1 MELRQLRYFV
11 EAARHLNF
19 TRAAQTLRVAQP
31 ALSRQ
36 IRNLEEELGVRLLE
50 RDQHHVQLTEAGR
63 TFLAQA
69 EAVLEQSRAAMESA
83 RSQGAKATQRLR
95 IGYVW
100 GLFHTL
106 APECI
111 QRFRIA
117 APEIAVNLLD
127 LSAMEQAAALKRG
140 TLDAGFIGLADEAEA
155 AGLAKQVIATTR
167 FVAVLP
173 SSHPQAGRRTIDLAA
188 LRQDLFLAIAEDAF
202 PGALR
207 TMMDA
212 CARAGFRPRVVQ
224 TSERGHTLLGLVSA
238 NCGVTLLPESLNAL
252 PHPGVVFRELR
263 RPLPAELFLAWN
275 SKRLSAALALFLKTS
290 SAGTC
295 PRPAST
301 A

>member
-50 RDQHHVQLTEAGR
+50 RDQHHVQLTEGGR

-69 EAVLEQSRAAMESA
+69 EAVLDQSRTAMETA
-83 RSQGAKATQRLR
+83 RAQSAKAAQRLR

-106 APECI
+106 APERI

-117 APEIAVNLLD
+117 APDVAVNLLD
-127 LSAMEQAAALKRG
+127 LSATEQAAALKRG
-140 TLDAGFIGLADEAEA
+140 TIDAGFIGLADEADA
-155 AGLAKQVIATTR
+155 AGLAKQRIGTTR
-167 FVAVLP
+167 FMAVLP
-173 SSHPQAGRRTIDLAA
+173 EMHPQAKRRTVDLSA
-188 LRQDLFLAIAEDAF
+188 LRQDLFLAIAEEAF

-212 CARAGFRPRVVQ
+212 CAGAGFKPRVVQ
-224 TSERGHTLLGLVSA
+224 TSERGHTLLGLVAA
-238 NCGVTLLPESLNAL
+238 NCGVALLPESLSAL
-252 PHPGVVFRELR
+252 PHRGVVFRTLR
-263 RPLPAELFLAWN
+263 QPLSVELFLAWN
-275 SKRLSAALALFLKTS
+275 PQRKSKALAEFLEVC
-290 SAGTC
+290 GQ
-295 PRPAST
+295 T
-301 A
+301 ALA

>member
-69 EAVLEQSRAAMESA
+69 EVVLDQSRTAMETA
-83 RSQGAKATQRLR
+83 RAQSAKAAQRLR

-106 APECI
+106 APE
-111 QRFRIA
+111 RVRAFRQTM
-117 APEIAVNLLD
+117 PEVSVNLLD
-127 LSAMEQAAALKRG
+127 LSATEQAGALRRG
-140 TLDAGFIGLADEAEA
+140 SLDAGFIGLADEAD
-155 AGLAKQVIATTR
+155 AGGLEKRQVATTR

-173 SSHPQAGRRTIDLAA
+173 AEHPQARRRRVDLRA
-188 LRQDLFLAIAEDAF
+188 LRDDLFLAIAEEAF

-207 TMMDA
+207 VMMDA
-212 CARAGFRPRVVQ
+212 CRRAGPHLAGPGR
-224 TSERGHTLLGLVSA
+224 SER
-238 NCGVTLLPESLNAL
+238 
-252 PHPGVVFRELR
+252 RR
-263 RPLPAELFLAWN
+263 RPPAGVAP
-275 SKRLSAALALFLKTS
+275 RAAA
-290 SAGTC
+290 
-295 PRPAST
+295 
-301 A
+301 